1 MSVSYSPCFQPLKV
15 FPTSNRI
22 RSSGALT
29 LNRRNAVACMKK
41 SHEDTSLEA
50 KIMSNGTTKAL
61 QLL

>member
-50 KIMSNGTTKAL
+50 KV
-61 QLL
+61 